1 MKFEEVIE
9 ALKTTYSRR
18 ILESYGYDN
27 TRKKYHAIEAGE
39 HNNGDKTPSMGV
51 YNSRNGFYLKDF
63 AGEQKLYS
71 AIDVIMVLEGLSF
84 ADAVKRGAEMCGIE
98 IEENERKQHEELSPD
113 MKYIVSGLYR
123 KAKQEDFSVKAITA
137 THHYLYRD
145 ADGKKLYDKYRID
158 FLKDKGNKEKYIVQG
173 IENNGFVRFKFKE
186 GEYQSYIAM
195 YGDFRQ
201 YEPGEKVY
209 IVEGEKCV
217 DACHSSGM
225 KNTVTVG
232 SSNDFRYKGKKFT
245 PYFKGT
251 DIVILQDNDQP
262 GEKLTKEIIAALKEV
277 ANSIK
282 VIVPDKS
289 REKADIADFFQ
300 NGGTLQQLGEMEE
313 NTPVQNF
320 SEPGSPKLN
329 IGQGGGS
336 DLMQFHFVNEN
347 GKIVGINHNAI
358 AEDIKAK
365 HSLFVSGCF
374 YESDK
379 GYYRADET
387 GAKIKDYIKQRIVPD
402 LRKSQSINQ
411 IFNLLHDDFEIERK
425 FDNTNLFHAR
435 YVPFSDCLLDP
446 LTWEEIP
453 YKDEYYCVNRL
464 PHNWKDCKNATEG
477 TETEK
482 YLHFAIPDE
491 QDREMA
497 LEFDGLSC
505 NRDTTSQKAMLYVG
519 QGGSGKSIKLR
530 LLQAILGKEN
540 YSNVGLFDLGKRFM
554 PGLLLGKLANIC
566 SDLPIK
572 ALSDEANEA
581 LKLIVGEDMIFHET
595 KGQNGFYFTPYC
607 KMTFSTNM
615 LPQVL
620 DERNNAVFRRL
631 LIVRMDN
638 TPEHP
643 DIKLYEKLEREL
655 PYYIR
660 LIMEALHRLYERG
673 YILESE
679 NSKNEIEQMRR
690 DSDTTADFLDMCCTV
705 EPKSRVDRGEL
716 FTRYEKH
723 CEDEGRQSLSKNAFN
738 KAMRAK
744 GFKQVKSCGYWYFE
758 GISLEKSSLN
768 LPYSSEKSSL
778 SGVRVDENG
787 FMEVDEESLKDLP
800 FTL

>member
-123 KAKQEDFSVKAITA
+123 KAKQEGFSVKAITA

-209 IVEGEKCV
+209 IVEGEECV
-217 DACHSSGM
+217 NACHSSGM

-232 SSNDFRYKGKKFT
+232 SSNDFRYKGKKFA

-262 GEKLTKEIIAALKEV
+262 GEKLTKEIIEALKEV

-300 NGGTLQQLGEMEE
+300 NGGTLQQLGKMEE

-336 DLMQFHFVNEN
+336 DLMQFHLMNDKGVAVGVFDAAIENYIIENQKLFIYGGIPFIYRNGCFFPDWTKAELSTSIREKIFDRLIKSTTIDRVYRLFLTDARIQKTFEEINTYPAEWICFEN
-347 GKIVGINHNAI
+347 GMYDPINKRMMPH
-358 AEDIKAK
+358 DSKY
-365 HSLFVSGCF
+365 CC
-374 YESDK
+374 
-379 GYYRADET
+379 
-387 GAKIKDYIKQRIVPD
+387 
-402 LRKSQSINQ
+402 INQ
-411 IFNLLHDDFEIERK
+411 IPHEYHPEKPPKAGKTIE
-425 FDNTNLFHAR
+425 
-435 YVPFSDCLLDP
+435 
-446 LTWEEIP
+446 
-453 YKDEYYCVNRL
+453 EYLNFICDG
-464 PHNWKDCKNATEG
+464 K
-477 TETEK
+477 
-482 YLHFAIPDE
+482 
-491 QDREMA
+491 QDTREM
-497 LEFDGLSC
+497 LLQYMGYSLT
-505 NRDTTSQKAMLYVG
+505 RDTRQQKFLILTG
-519 QGGSGKSIKLR
+519 EGGSGKSTLIKCFEMLAGQR
-530 LLQAILGKEN
+530 NI
-540 YSNVGLFDLGKRFM
+540 SNVSLTDLQQRFSSIELM
-554 PGLLLGKLANIC
+554 GMLVNSCADLEIGALTDTSMIKKL
-566 SDLPIK
+566 
-572 ALSDEANEA
+572 
-581 LKLIVGEDMIFHET
+581 VGEDSI
-595 KGQNGFYFTPYC
+595 KGERKGKDLVFFKNYA
-607 KMTFSTNM
+607 KLIFSTNE
-615 LPQVL
+615 LPVVKA
-620 DERNNAVFRRL
+620 EKTNAFYRRL
-631 LIVRMDN
+631 IVFPMN
-638 TPEHP
+638 KVPERKDP
-643 DIKLYEKLEREL
+643 DLFQKLEAEKDYL
-655 PYYIR
+655 
-660 LIMEALHRLYERG
+660 LMLAVQALERM
-673 YILESE
+673 YAQKNITVASASE
-679 NSKNEIEQMRR
+679 HEIERLR
-690 DSDTTADFLDMCCTV
+690 ADSDTVEGFILEECEKKDGCRWERTELYKSYSAFCEESERQALTKNNFYKSLRLKGYSEITSNGKRYFLGLKSALENCTN
-705 EPKSRVDRGEL
+705 D
-716 FTRYEKH
+716 
-723 CEDEGRQSLSKNAFN
+723 
-738 KAMRAK
+738 
-744 GFKQVKSCGYWYFE
+744 
-758 GISLEKSSLN
+758 
-768 LPYSSEKSSL
+768 
-778 SGVRVDENG
+778 G
-787 FMEVDEESLKDLP
+787 FMTVTQEQLEDLP
-800 FTL
+800 FV